1 MLINIHR
8 KIVDVFSNHKP
19 ATVISFNILI
29 LLLLG
34 WIDIVTG
41 DYSLIVFYL
50 IPVSLA
56 AWFVNK
62 SCGILF
68 CILVVIVRT
77 IVEESA
83 TSSFFSHSSLHY
95 WNELTEF
102 LFLLIVSILTSSL
115 KKNLG
120 NEKAPES

>member
-1 MLINIHR
+1 VGNGMLINIHR
-8 KIVDVFSNHKP
+8 KILAVFSNHKP

-56 AWFVNK
+56 AWFVSK
-62 SCGILF
+62 PCGMLF
-68 CILVVIVRT
+68 CLLAVIVRV
-77 IVEESA
+77 IVEENS

-120 NEKAPES
+120 N